1 MIYSRKRHWQFL
13 EEELIAQTEAF
24 NRKVETSATYML
36 QESGEI
42 FVGMFLSFKESGEMV
57 MKFSNQRPLPRKG
70 EHLFCMTLPQA
81 CCDYR
86 KWGGLTYGDL
96 IRKKTDYSEIV
107 CVWQSA
113 SSDPNYSLVGFRGM
127 ELEFIQFIMDSPGA
141 ILIMGPSKPPYEYI
155 ANLQTLIAN
164 TTNLQS
170 TTILDSDYVKNDW
183 TATLLNQKINVS
195 AFLITQLSLTD
206 TVILQGPPGTGKTF
220 LIAELCERI
229 CQNGYSALVTALT
242 NRALM
247 EITLKPALHD
257 MLKQGRVYKTN
268 LTIDESKECPYL
280 QPEKTLTPKPG
291 CIELGTF
298 YITSGLAKEVGANPP
313 FDFVIMDEA
322 SQALLAMFAAS
333 KCLGR
338 KNLWIGDV
346 RQMPP
351 VVELNEDRLTRSKY
365 TGLVNGLE
373 TISNSSN
380 FPIFQLS
387 DTYRLYPR
395 AAKYTSFF
403 YGGNL
408 QSVHHAEQIVNIFGK
423 EVKSGP
429 ILIKTDLPI
438 GDVAPKAALMICY
451 QIVSNLIQSNPRSLI
466 AVLSCMVKTTKELQ
480 KVIYGSIK
488 NSSTN
493 VIVETVARVQGLTSE
508 ETVFVIPNASMNR
521 SLEPRLFNVSTSRA
535 KNHTFIIADK
545 DVVNYPLLD
554 NKTRQYLRELDRECS
569 IYIPFKSSICLPNN
583 EIKKLK

>member
-81 CCDYR
+81 YCDYH
-86 KWGGLTYGDL
+86 KWEGLTYGDL
-96 IRKKTDYSEIV
+96 IRNKTDYSEIV

-113 SSDPNYSLVGFRGM
+113 SSDPNYNLVGFRGM

-141 ILIMGPSKPPYEYI
+141 ILVMGPSKPPYEYI
-155 ANLQTLIAN
+155 ANLQSLVTN

-170 TTILDSDYVKNDW
+170 SSILDSDYVKNDW
-183 TATLLNQKINVS
+183 SATLLNQKINVA
-195 AFLITQLSLTD
+195 AFLINQLSLTD

-229 CQNGYSALVTALT
+229 CQNGYSVLVTALT

-247 EITLKPALHD
+247 EISLKPSLQTL
-257 MLKQGRVYKTN
+257 LKQGRVYKTN
-268 LTIDESKECPYL
+268 LTIDESKECPDL
-280 QPEKTLTPKPG
+280 QPEKALTPKPG
-291 CIELGTF
+291 CIELGTYF
-298 YITSGLAKEVGANPP
+298 ITSGLAKEVGTNTP

-322 SQALLAMFAAS
+322 SQALLSMFAAS
-333 KCLGR
+333 KSLGR

-351 VVELNEDRLTRSKY
+351 VVELNEDRLTKSGY

-380 FPIFQLS
+380 LPIFQLS
-387 DTYRLYPR
+387 DTYRLFSR

-408 QSVHHAEQIVNIFGK
+408 QSVHQTERIEHIFGK

-438 GDVAPKAALMICY
+438 GDVAPKAAMMLCY
-451 QIVSNLIQSNPRSLI
+451 QIVSNLIQTSPRCSI

-480 KVIYGSIK
+480 KVVHGSIK
-488 NSSTN
+488 NNTN
-493 VIVETVARVQGLTSE
+493 IIVETVARVQGLTSD

-554 NKTRQYLRELDRECS
+554 NKTRQYLCELDRDCS
-569 IYIPFKSSICLPNN
+569 IYIPFTSSNFLMENV
-583 EIKKLK
+583 IK